1 MSTGSPVA
9 LDTPTSQGQHPHA
22 NNFEFKSDYNHGSEI
37 KCPIAAH
44 IRKMRPRADLYVS
57 KTGEANVSAEEN
69 FTNNTNVI
77 LRRSVTFGPELKPGE
92 EKVKPS
98 ERPKRGI
105 HFMCYQAY
113 LRNGFNLLITRWAS
127 NEVFAANSVQ
137 TRPRPGPSHRAAQ
150 PPRPP
155 GAGVQRVRRRQVEGA
170 EDGLSAVGRPARRR
184 LFLHAVD
191 EGAADGVCGGGALM
205 GRSKTC
211 YTAIPAI

>member
-105 HFMCYQAY
+105 HFMCYQAD

-137 TRPRPGPSHRAAQ
+137 TRPGQDPLIAQRNRPDHPEPVFSVYDGDKSKELKMGFLPWVDQRGGDYFFTPSMKALQ
-150 PPRPP
+150 T
-155 GAGVQRVRRRQVEGA
+155 VFVE
-170 EDGLSAVGRPARRR
+170 EVP
-184 LFLHAVD
+184 
-191 EGAADGVCGGGALM
+191 
-205 GRSKTC
+205 
-211 YTAIPAI
+211 